1 MTLLQEAVLNF
12 NVTDDKDLALIDVE
26 AVNGL
31 PTGADLR
38 SSVEGNHLQ
47 YIFRW
52 TPTEVENISLVFM
65 ASDELEAASIL
76 AVQVWY
82 QS

>member
-12 NVTDDKDLALIDVE
+12 NVSDDKDFALVDVE

-31 PTGADLR
+31 PMGAVLY
-38 SSVEGNHLQ
+38 SSVEGNHLH

-76 AVQVWY
+76 AIQVWY
-82 QS
+82 